1 MTAAVRRLVLLLLA
15 LSAAFVGGWA
25 LFGPD
30 SFYRSFP
37 GFGLHWV
44 ATDGPYN
51 EHLVRD
57 VGGLYLALLV
67 VSVYALR
74 PTASSHLR
82 RMAGAAW
89 FVFSAPH
96 LGYHLAHLDTLPTGS
111 ATLEAVSLS
120 LTLLGASLL
129 LLPERG

>member
-1 MTAAVRRLVLLLLA
+1 MTTSIRRLVLLLLA
-15 LSAAFVGGWA
+15 LSAAYVGGWA
-25 LFGPD
+25 LFAPH

-44 ATDGPYN
+44 AVDGPYN

-67 VSVYALR
+67 VSVYPLR
-74 PTASSHLR
+74 PAASAQLR
-82 RMAGAAW
+82 RVAGLAW

-96 LGYHLAHLDTLPTGS
+96 LGYHLAHLDALSTGS
-111 ATLEAVSLS
+111 ATLEAVALS
-120 LTLLGASLL
+120 ATLVGAGLL